1 MDFVYNFCNFILPDS
16 NFGNLKIKK
25 LLISKVD
32 NKQKTAFIVIFLT
45 IFIDLLGFGII
56 IPLLPDFLKNV
67 IMAKESIIGLVVG
80 IFSLMQ
86 FIFTPVWGSM
96 SDIYGRKPILI
107 MSLVGNVISYLLMAL
122 VFSGVIPSLTL
133 LIVSRGL
140 AGIFSANLSAAQSVV
155 SDITTRENRSKGM
168 GIIGAAFGLGFVF
181 GPALGGLLS
190 YKFGYGMPIFLA
202 AFFSFA
208 AVILCIT
215 IFKETLHP
223 ELMSRNKMNFKGVR
237 IINFR
242 GVHDVVTN
250 KRVGIYVIIF
260 FFITFSFAN
269 IHATFLLFAERKDGL
284 NLNQEE
290 VGLLLSFIGVIAAI
304 VQGTMIKFFKN
315 KIGEE
320 KSLILGNILT
330 GIGLALIPF
339 SINIPIMLLSLT
351 VLAFGNG
358 LNNPM
363 VLGLIS
369 QNVGPDEQGSV
380 LGVNQ
385 ALGSLA
391 RFFGP
396 VWGGF
401 IYQSLGFRS
410 PFLSGALFMIL
421 ITVFSIVYLKPQRE
435 RLNDSDY
442 T

>member
-1 MDFVYNFCNFILPDS
+1 VE
-16 NFGNLKIKK
+16 
-25 LLISKVD
+25 SK
-32 NKQKTAFIVIFLT
+32 NRTAFLVIFLT

-67 IMAKESIIGLVVG
+67 VMANESIIGLVVG

-96 SDIYGRKPILI
+96 SDIYGRKPILV
-107 MSLVGNVISYLLMAL
+107 MSLTGNVISYILMAL
-122 VFSGVIPSLTL
+122 VFSGIFPSLIL
-133 LIVSRGL
+133 LIVARGL

-155 SDITTRENRSKGM
+155 SDLTTKENRSKGM

-190 YKFGYGMPIFLA
+190 YKFGYGMPLFLA
-202 AFFSFA
+202 AFFSFVA
-208 AVILCIT
+208 ALLCIT
-215 IFKETLHP
+215 VFKETLDP
-223 ELMSRNKMNFKGVR
+223 ELMAHNKKNFTGVKV
-237 IINFR
+237 INFR
-242 GVHDVVTN
+242 GVHDVITN
-250 KRVGIYVIIF
+250 RRVGIYVIIF

-315 KIGEE
+315 KVGEE
-320 KSLILGNILT
+320 RSLILGNILT

-339 SINIPIMLLSLT
+339 SITIPIMLLALT
-351 VLAFGNG
+351 ILAFGNG

-369 QNVGPDEQGSV
+369 QNVGQDEQGSV

-391 RFFGP
+391 RFLGP

-401 IYQSLGFRS
+401 IYQSLGFQF
-410 PFLSGALFMIL
+410 PFLSGAFFMIL
-421 ITVFSIVYLKPQRE
+421 ITIFSIMYLKPQKVV
-435 RLNDSDY
+435 
-442 T
+442 

>member
-1 MDFVYNFCNFILPDS
+1 VE
-16 NFGNLKIKK
+16 
-25 LLISKVD
+25 SK
-32 NKQKTAFIVIFLT
+32 NKTAFLVIFLT

-67 IMAKESIIGLVVG
+67 VMAKESIIGLVVG

-96 SDIYGRKPILI
+96 SDIYGRKPILV
-107 MSLVGNVISYLLMAL
+107 MSLIGNVISYFLMAL
-122 VFSGVIPSLTL
+122 VFSGIYPSLTL
-133 LIVSRGL
+133 LIISRGL

-155 SDITTRENRSKGM
+155 SDLTTRENRSKGM

-190 YKFGYGMPIFLA
+190 FKFGYGMPLFLA
-202 AFFSFA
+202 TFFSFIA
-208 AVILCIT
+208 ALLCIT

-223 ELMSRNKMNFKGVR
+223 DLMKENKKNFKGVKV
-237 IINFR
+237 INFR
-242 GVHDVVTN
+242 GVHDVITN
-250 KRVGIYVIIF
+250 KKVGLYVIIF

-290 VGLLLSFIGVIAAI
+290 VGLLLSFIGIVAAI

-315 KIGEE
+315 KVGEE
-320 KSLILGNILT
+320 RSLILGNILT

-339 SINIPIMLLSLT
+339 SVNIPIMLAALT

-369 QNVGPDEQGSV
+369 QNVGQDEQGSV

-391 RFFGP
+391 RFLGP

-401 IYQSLGFRS
+401 IYQSLGFQS
-410 PFLSGALFMIL
+410 PFISGAFFMIL
-421 ITVFSIVYLKPQRE
+421 ITIFSIKYLKPQVE
-435 RLNDSDY
+435 